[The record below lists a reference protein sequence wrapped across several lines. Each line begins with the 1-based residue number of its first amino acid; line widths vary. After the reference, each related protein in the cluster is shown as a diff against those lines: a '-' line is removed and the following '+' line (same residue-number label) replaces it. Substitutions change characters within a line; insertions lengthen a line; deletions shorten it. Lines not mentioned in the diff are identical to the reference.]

1 MRGIVVDRRGKAWPA
16 DSAELARKLGC
27 RQIGDDVASYAV
39 RERACIYVVQ
49 RANGARVALS
59 LGRFT
64 QKGLLG
70 ALLALDSIQPRILL
84 SAFDGGQWSNRMFSN
99 LARFAEYAETVAED
113 EPLGRREPWLA
124 TPLQLEAL
132 SQPSLAKLEP
142 LFLLWRASRGW
153 MSEEVGSLLD
163 QVGLRQRTTI
173 ARQLPRSERLVFE
186 TVATGLTVMRPCE
199 WLERVGRDIGDLPD
213 PAYGANSYK
222 GYFDVAYASAPRL
235 ETVRAVCR
243 TSAGATMRSSYDRL
257 LLPWRRGRNDL
268 LVLAVSTL
276 RAVHLSERR
285 FANDARDV
293 RH

>member
-70 ALLALDSIQPRILL
+70 ALLALDSIPARILL
-84 SAFDGGQWSNRMFSN
+84 SAFDGGQWSHRMFSN

-142 LFLLWRASRGW
+142 LFQLWRASRGR
-153 MSEEVGSLLD
+153 MSEEVNSLLD
-163 QVGLRQRTTI
+163 QVGLRRRTTI
-173 ARQLPRSERLVFE
+173 ARQLPRSKRLVFE
-186 TVATGLTVMRPCE
+186 GVGTGLTLMRPCE
-199 WLERVGRDIGDLPD
+199 WLERIGRDLSDVPD
-213 PAYGANSYK
+213 RTYGTNSNR
-222 GYFDVAYASAPRL
+222 GYFEVARDGAPHL
-235 ETVRAVCR
+235 ETVRAVLL

-257 LLPWRRGRNDL
+257 LLPWRRGGDL
-268 LVLAVSTL
+268 LVLGVSTL
-276 RAVHLSERR
+276 RDVHVSERR

-293 RH
+293 RQ